1 MGMFR
6 GLITKGRLSTC
17 KSSIRSNSY
26 MPGLGHF
33 FPSSKSI
40 SLELSPTRKSLREP
54 QFPEIPSQI
63 VHTVL
68 IARKDRSKRSVSEL
82 ENYFVMLSFFEFSGK
97 KIGSRKEKAFGE
109 QLKIKTLSE
118 NDILFALVMAL
129 QNIKSD
135 SQTVGI
141 KWLLIFQLQTC

>member
-1 MGMFR
+1 M
-6 GLITKGRLSTC
+6 
-17 KSSIRSNSY
+17 
-26 MPGLGHF
+26 
-33 FPSSKSI
+33 
-40 SLELSPTRKSLREP
+40 RKP

-68 IARKDRSKRSVSEL
+68 IAREDRSQRSVSEL
-82 ENYFVMLSFFEFSGK
+82 ENYFVTLSFFEFFGK
-97 KIGSRKEKAFGE
+97 KISCRKEKAFGE
-109 QLKIKTLSE
+109 QLKIKMPSE

-141 KWLLIFQLQTC
+141 KQLLIFQLQTC